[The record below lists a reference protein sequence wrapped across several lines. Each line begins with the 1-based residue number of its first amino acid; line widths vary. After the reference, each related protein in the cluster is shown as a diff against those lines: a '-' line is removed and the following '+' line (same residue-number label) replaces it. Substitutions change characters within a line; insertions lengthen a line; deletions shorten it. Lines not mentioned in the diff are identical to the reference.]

1 MPTKETKGSERMKD
15 WEKQIIEWLHNYID
29 DVTDLEIKEE
39 TVTLRVN
46 NRMIGILVLQRLIGE
61 LK

>member
-1 MPTKETKGSERMKD
+1 MPTKEAKGSERMKD

-29 DVTDLEIKEE
+29 DVTDLEIKGE